1 MRTMTIVR
9 TIRAPRSA
17 VYRTLLD
24 ANDVAAWRVPQG
36 MTSEVHV
43 FEPRQG
49 GAFRVSLTYESK
61 SESGK
66 TSAHTDTYHGH
77 FIELVPDERIVERL
91 EFETDDPALA
101 GEMKVTTTLR
111 DVEGGTELSARH
123 EGLPPGVSLEDN
135 ELGWRMSLEKLARVV
150 EGRAGGA
157 KG

>member
-1 MRTMTIVR
+1 MRTTTIVR

-24 ANDVAAWRVPQG
+24 PKDVAAWRVPQG
-36 MTSEVHV
+36 MTSEVHL
-43 FEPRQG
+43 FEAWEG
-49 GAFRVSLTYESK
+49 GAFRVSLTYES
-61 SESGK
+61 ESSNGK

-77 FIELVPDERIVERL
+77 FVELVPDERIVESI

-101 GEMKVTTTLR
+101 GEMTVTTTLR

-123 EGLPPGVSLEDN
+123 EGLPPGVSLADN

-150 EGRAGGA
+150 EGREG
-157 KG
+157 